1 MRRRD
6 FTWVTCGAAAWPLA
20 ASAQQFFNSRSEQLA
35 VLTLRHAVPAVFSYR
50 DFAAAGGLM
59 SYGGNIT
66 DSYRQAGVHTGRIRK
81 GEKPADLPVEQ
92 STKPELIINLKT
104 AKALGGDAPLSV
116 LGRAD
121 GAIE

>member
-20 ASAQQFFNSRSEQLA
+20 ASAQRFLNSGSEQLA

-66 DSYRQAGVHTGRIRK
+66 DSCRQVGVYTGRIRK
-81 GEKPADLPVEQ
+81 REKPADMPVEQ
-92 STKPELIINLKT
+92 STKLELIIHLKT
-104 AKALGGDAPLSV
+104 AKALGGDVPLSV

-121 GAIE
+121 EVIE